1 MVGAPRPD
9 SGPDT
14 DPVASRRV
22 ALAVLHTVLRG
33 GQPLEDTMARHPGF
47 AGLQGSDRPFAR
59 LLVTT
64 VLRRLGEIDAA
75 IDARMERALPDR
87 AHAVVDALRIGAG
100 QLLFLDT
107 PPHAAVDTSVRLVEH
122 AGQLQFKGLV
132 NAVLRRLARE
142 RAQTQLPAA
151 AAARLNTPDW
161 LWRSWVAAYGE
172 AAAEAI
178 ATQHL
183 HEAPLDFTL
192 HDASTGA
199 FWAERLEA
207 MPLPGGSLRR
217 PAGGRI
223 ETLAGYGE
231 GAWWIQDVAAS
242 LPARL
247 LGNVAGKSVIDLCA
261 APGGKT
267 LQLVSAGA
275 RVTAVDLSPRRL
287 DRLSE
292 NLKRTG
298 FRAEVVCADAAAWRP
313 EAPADAVLLDAP
325 CSATGTIR
333 RHPDIAR
340 SKNGLDVAR
349 LARAQRRLLDA
360 AAAMLRP
367 GGVLVYAVCS
377 LQPEEGPE
385 LIAVTL
391 AEGLPLERFAIGSEE
406 VPGLECAVLAQGDVR
421 TLPSYWAVRGGMDGF
436 YIARLRR
443 CG

>member
-1 MVGAPRPD
+1 
-9 SGPDT
+9 
-14 DPVASRRV
+14 
-22 ALAVLHTVLRG
+22 VLNAVLRG
-33 GQPLEDTMARHPGF
+33 GQPLEDTMARHAGF
-47 AGLQGSDRPFAR
+47 AGLQGSDRAFAR

-64 VLRRLGEIDAA
+64 VLRRLGEIDTAL
-75 IDARMERALPDR
+75 DARIERPLPDR
-87 AHAVVDALRIGAG
+87 AQAATDVLRLGAA

-107 PPHAAVDTSVRLVEH
+107 PPHAAVDTAVRLAERT
-122 AGQLQFKGLV
+122 GQDRFKGLV

-142 RAQTQLPAA
+142 RSQAQLPEA

-161 LWRSWVAAYGE
+161 LWRSWATAYGE
-172 AAAEAI
+172 AVAEAI
-178 ATQHL
+178 AVQHL

-192 HDASTGA
+192 RDPSTSA

-207 MPLPGGSLRR
+207 IPLPGGSLRR
-217 PAGGRI
+217 PAGGRV
-223 ETLAGYGE
+223 EALAGYGE

-247 LGNVAGKSVIDLCA
+247 LGSVAGKRVIDLCA

-267 LQLVSAGA
+267 LQLASAGA

-287 DRLSE
+287 ERLSE
-292 NLKRTG
+292 NLRRTG
-298 FRAEVVCADAAAWRP
+298 FKAEVVCADAATWRP
-313 EAPADAVLLDAP
+313 ETFADAVLLDAP

-340 SKNGLDVAR
+340 NKTAADVTR
-349 LARAQRRLLDA
+349 LPRVQRRLLDA

-367 GGVLVYAVCS
+367 AGVLVYAVCS

-385 LIAVTL
+385 LVAAAL
-391 AEGLPLERFAIGSEE
+391 RDGLPLERLPIQTEE
-406 VPGLECAVLAQGDVR
+406 LPGLQSAALPHGDVR
-421 TLPSYWAVRGGMDGF
+421 TLPSFWAARGGMDGF
-436 YIARLRR
+436 YISRLRR

>member
-1 MVGAPRPD
+1 MAAPDPD
-9 SGPDT
+9 SGSESNAI
-14 DPVASRRV
+14 ASRSV
-22 ALAVLHTVLRG
+22 ALAVLNAVLRG

-47 AGLQGSDRPFAR
+47 AELQGSDRPFAR

-75 IDARMERALPDR
+75 IDTRMERALPGR
-87 AHAVVDALRIGAG
+87 AHTAIDVLRLGAA

-107 PPHAAVDTSVRLVEH
+107 PPHAAVDTSVRLVES
-122 AGQLQFKGLV
+122 AGQQRFKGLV
-132 NAVLRRLARE
+132 NAVLRRLSRE
-142 RAQTQLPAA
+142 RGQARMPEAA
-151 AAARLNTPDW
+151 AGRCNTPDW

-172 AAAEAI
+172 AVAEAI
-178 ATQHL
+178 AVQHL

-192 HDASTGA
+192 RDPSANA

-207 MPLPGGSLRR
+207 IPLPGGSLRR
-217 PAGGRI
+217 PAGGRV
-223 ETLAGYGE
+223 ETLAGYAE

-247 LGNVAGKSVIDLCA
+247 LGNVAGKQVIDLCA

-267 LQLVSAGA
+267 LQLAAAGA

-298 FRAEVVCADAAAWRP
+298 LAAEVVCADAAAWRP
-313 EAPADAVLLDAP
+313 ETLADAVLLDAP

-340 SKNGLDVAR
+340 GKTAADIAR
-349 LARAQRRLLDA
+349 LTRVQRRLLDA

-377 LQPEEGPE
+377 LQREEGPE
-385 LIAVTL
+385 LIATAL
-391 AEGLPLERFAIGSEE
+391 KDGLPLEGFPIAPEE
-406 VPGLECAVLAQGDVR
+406 LQGFECAVLPQGDVR
-421 TLPSYWAVRGGMDGF
+421 TLPSLWAAKGGMDGF
-436 YIARLRR
+436 YLARFR
-443 CG
+443 CCG